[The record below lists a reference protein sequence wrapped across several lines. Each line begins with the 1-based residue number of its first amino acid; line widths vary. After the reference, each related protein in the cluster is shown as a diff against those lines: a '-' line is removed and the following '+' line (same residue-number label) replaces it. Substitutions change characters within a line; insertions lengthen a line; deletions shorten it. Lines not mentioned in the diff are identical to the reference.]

1 MIKLIRCIHIK
12 GCWDLFSELF
22 FIHRDNRETA
32 GKLSSNNSRNM
43 PHPYSFQKKLIQ
55 REISKIVF
63 ENVGSE
69 GLLKDGEDES
79 KVFVR
84 MIR

>member
-1 MIKLIRCIHIK
+1 MITGKQRENCRQTILEICPILI
-12 GCWDLFSELF
+12 LF
-22 FIHRDNRETA
+22 F
-32 GKLSSNNSRNM
+32 
-43 PHPYSFQKKLIQ
+43 KKNLVQ